1 MNILEHER
9 LETDEAP
16 GGASPF
22 EGTPGG
28 SPSSSGKGIVHVAR
42 YNHGGQYVLTGGQ
55 DRTIRLWNAQSG
67 KFVKDYTGH
76 GYEILGIAV
85 SPNNSFI
92 GSVGGDRSV
101 FYWDVSTGAILRR
114 FSGHTGVVNACSFNF
129 DGNLLI
135 SGSFDASV
143 RVWDIKS
150 QQRHPIQIFQDAKDS
165 ITCIILS
172 GNEFITGSVDG
183 YVRSYDSGGF
193 FIKKSSTVLILLY
206 IYIYVNKDPVTS
218 IHLLKDCKTMT
229 VATLNSTIRLM
240 DRERGEMLQK
250 FTGHRGLNYRSQTS
264 MSYDEAQVLAGDEDG
279 LLWAWD
285 LESVSQI
292 SFPLLSRLKGSHQ
305 LLLIQG
311 KKNRAMSFDAHK
323 KHVTWVECHPKS
335 NCLITAAADGFIRL
349 WNLGK

>member
-1 MNILEHER
+1 MGYADMTTNQPAATFPR
-9 LETDEAP
+9 LQCE
-16 GGASPF
+16 F
-22 EGTPGG
+22 EQ
-28 SPSSSGKGIVHVAR
+28 KGIVHVAR

-85 SPNNSFI
+85 SPNNSFL

-114 FSGHTGVVNACSFNF
+114 FSGHTGVINACAFNF

-165 ITCIILS
+165 ITCIIVS

-183 YVRSYDSGGF
+183 YVRSYDVRMGQLMEDYF
-193 FIKKSSTVLILLY
+193 E
-206 IYIYVNKDPVTS
+206 DPVTS

-250 FTGHRGLNYRSQTS
+250 FTGHRGLNYRSQAS

-285 LESVSQI
+285 LES
-292 SFPLLSRLKGSHQ
+292 
-305 LLLIQG
+305 G
-311 KKNRAMSFDAHK
+311 KKNQAMSFDAHQ
-323 KHVTWVECHPKS
+323 KHITWVECHPKA
-335 NCLITAAADGFIRL
+335 NCLITAAADGFTRL